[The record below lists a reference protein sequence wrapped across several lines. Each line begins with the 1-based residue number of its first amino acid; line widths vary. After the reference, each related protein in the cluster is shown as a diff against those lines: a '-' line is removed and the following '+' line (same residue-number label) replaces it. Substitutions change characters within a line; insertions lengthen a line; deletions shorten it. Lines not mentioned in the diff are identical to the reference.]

1 MFGATKEGNMKL
13 LIDTDWF
20 AAIKDLPRNKQREV
34 LEAILN
40 YPNKESDT
48 YLWKT
53 VIKPTL
59 ETGKIK
65 YFNRLNNLKQ
75 YNPQKSAKKNSDS
88 DTDTDSET
96 EIKENKYNYNNSR
109 VDIEMLDTTRARTKT
124 MEDIIQETGLVLSSR
139 RTGGILITKD
149 LVFPNNPYFEAYRKE
164 LPTATSRAEQWL
176 RGSNMV
182 GRYVTQQY
190 IGKLIQKFS
199 TNKNQKRT

>member
-1 MFGATKEGNMKL
+1 VFGATKEGNMKL
-13 LIDTDWF
+13 LIDTYWF
-20 AAIKDLPRNKQREV
+20 AAIKDLPKNKQHEV

-53 VIKPTL
+53 VIKPAL
-59 ETGKIK
+59 EKGKIAYYNK
-65 YFNRLNNLKQ
+65 INHLKQ
-75 YNPQKSAKKNSDS
+75 YNPQKSAKKNSGTES
-88 DTDTDSET
+88 DTDTGT
-96 EIKENKYNYNNSR
+96 ESKVNKRYNSR
-109 VDIEMLDTTRARTKT
+109 VDIEMLDTTRARRKT
-124 MEDIIQETGLVLSSR
+124 MEDIIQETGLALSSR

-199 TNKNQKRT
+199 INKNQKRT

>member
-75 YNPQKSAKKNSDS
+75 YNPQKSAKKNSGS
-88 DTDTDSET
+88 DTDTDSGT
-96 EIKENKYNYNNSR
+96 EIKENKIYNSR
-109 VDIEMLDTTRARTKT
+109 VDIEMLDTTRARKKT
-124 MEDIIQETGLVLSSR
+124 MEDIIQEAGNALSSR
-139 RTGGILITKD
+139 RNSGILITKD
-149 LVFPNNPYFEAYRKE
+149 MVFPNNPYFEAYRKE
-164 LPTATSRAEQWL
+164 LPIATSRAEKWL
-176 RGSNMV
+176 RGSNMI

-199 TNKNQKRT
+199 INKNQKRT